1 MHVNLPEKRYYS
13 IGEVAKAF
21 DVKPSLLRFWEK
33 EFEEIQPKKK
43 QSGTRKYTP
52 ENVLT
57 IQFIYHLVKEK
68 GLTLQGAKKQL
79 RLKTKEN
86 PKEEILAKL
95 ENIKAALKLLREKIL
110 FFSEEN
116 LNWYSCKVILLT

>member
-1 MHVNLPEKRYYS
+1 MVRLQKHLMLNPHFSVFGKKNLK
-13 IGEVAKAF
+13 KF
-21 DVKPSLLRFWEK
+21 NL
-33 EFEEIQPKKK
+33 KKK

-95 ENIKAALKLLREKIL
+95 ENIKAALKLLREKL
-110 FFSEEN
+110 
-116 LNWYSCKVILLT
+116 

>member
-1 MHVNLPEKRYYS
+1 MHVDLPEKRYYS

-21 DVKPSLLRFWEK
+21 NVKTSLLRFWEK
-33 EFEEIQPKKK
+33 EFKEIQPKKK

-68 GLTLQGAKKQL
+68 GYTLEGAKDQL
-79 RLKTKEN
+79 KILNKN
-86 PKEEILAKL
+86 FEIIKKL
-95 ENIKAALKLLREKIL
+95 EKIKANLINIKKEL
-110 FFSEEN
+110 
-116 LNWYSCKVILLT
+116 

>member
-21 DVKPSLLRFWEK
+21 NVKPSLLRFWEK
-33 EFEEIQPKKK
+33 EFKEIQPKKK

-68 GLTLQGAKKQL
+68 GMTLQGAKKQL
-79 RLKTKEN
+79 QLKVVDSTNHAILSKLEKIKASLEQLKEN
-86 PKEEILAKL
+86 L
-95 ENIKAALKLLREKIL
+95 
-110 FFSEEN
+110 
-116 LNWYSCKVILLT
+116 

>member
-1 MHVNLPEKRYYS
+1 MLVETEVSPKPIYLWLLVIKKVYGNVKCQAFPQKKYLKKR
-13 IGEVAKAF
+13 INTLNETI
-21 DVKPSLLRFWEK
+21 K

-43 QSGTRKYTP
+43 QIGTRKYTP

-95 ENIKAALKLLREKIL
+95 ENIKAALKLLREKL
-110 FFSEEN
+110 
-116 LNWYSCKVILLT
+116 

>member
-21 DVKPSLLRFWEK
+21 NVKPSLLRFWEK
-33 EFEEIQPKKK
+33 EFKEIQPKKK

-52 ENVLT
+52 ENVLN

-68 GLTLQGAKKQL
+68 GMTLQGAKKQL
-79 RLKTKEN
+79 KFKSTDSHKRQL
-86 PKEEILAKL
+86 ILSKL
-95 ENIKAALKLLREKIL
+95 EKVKISLEHLKEKL
-110 FFSEEN
+110 
-116 LNWYSCKVILLT
+116 

>member
-1 MHVNLPEKRYYS
+1 MHVDLPEKRYYS

-21 DVKPSLLRFWEK
+21 NVKTSLLRFWEK
-33 EFEEIQPKKK
+33 EFKEIQPKKK

-68 GLTLQGAKKQL
+68 GMTLQGAKKQL
-79 RLKTKEN
+79 QLRSSEN
-86 PKEEILAKL
+86 PTQILLHKL
-95 ENIKAALKLLREKIL
+95 EGVKAALEQLKEKL
-110 FFSEEN
+110 
-116 LNWYSCKVILLT
+116 